1 MIQYTCDI
9 CGAPMP
15 EDYIRPKQRTGQ
27 LVKACHVDDVCAGCM
42 AAGRRLDVID
52 VLLTAWRA
60 LPRAAPAEKRP
71 LGDSPPPREPP
82 VTEPVITGR
91 CSTEKAE
98 ILARLRSYR
107 KEHGLGCL
115 ADVAKAAGRGITDD
129 TLRGVLHGD
138 VTLDI
143 KGWRQIGKALDRL
156 TAAGEDNGG

>member
-27 LVKACHVDDVCAGCM
+27 LVKTCHVDDVCAGCM

-60 LPRAAPAEKRP
+60 LPRAVPVEKCP
-71 LGDSPPPREPP
+71 PGDSPPPREPP
-82 VTEPVITGR
+82 VTESVITGR
-91 CSTEKAE
+91 GSTEKAE
-98 ILARLRSYR
+98 ILARLQSYR

-115 ADVAKAAGRGITDD
+115 ADVASAAGRSITDD

-143 KGWRQIGKALDRL
+143 KGWRQVGKALDRL

>member
-9 CGAPMP
+9 CGAPLP
-15 EDYIRPKQRTGQ
+15 EDYVRPKQRTGQ
-27 LVKACHVDDVCAGCM
+27 LVKACRVNDVCAICM
-42 AAGRRLDVID
+42 TAGRRLDVAD

-60 LPRAAPAEKRP
+60 VPRAAPVEERP
-71 LGDSPPPREPP
+71 LGDSPPPREP
-82 VTEPVITGR
+82 PVITGR

-98 ILARLRSYR
+98 ILARLQSYR

>member
-9 CGAPMP
+9 CGAPLP
-15 EDYIRPKQRTGQ
+15 EDYVRPKQRTGQ
-27 LVKACHVDDVCAGCM
+27 RVKACRVNDVCATCM
-42 AAGRRLDVID
+42 TAGRRLDVAD

-60 LPRAAPAEKRP
+60 VPRAAPVEERP

-98 ILARLRSYR
+98 ILARLQSYR